1 MDSDRYST
9 SSSWSMTVDV
19 YSIDDDQLKCPICG
33 FFFRQPV
40 RLDCG
45 HSFCKNCIDKWLR
58 SCNSCSL
65 CRQPTL
71 QPRRNQDL
79 ERIMEK
85 RKPTSSASTT
95 SSLLQRTLLPF
106 RQRFF
111 NKPKKEV
118 RQLQRESIRASIR
131 RTKKVNPAMMYKIVE
146 DDQKS
151 KENEEI
157 QPNME
162 RNMLRRSV
170 RRLKKAIIDRS

>member
-1 MDSDRYST
+1 
-9 SSSWSMTVDV
+9 
-19 YSIDDDQLKCPICG
+19 
-33 FFFRQPV
+33 
-40 RLDCG
+40 
-45 HSFCKNCIDKWLR
+45 
-58 SCNSCSL
+58 
-65 CRQPTL
+65 
-71 QPRRNQDL
+71 
-79 ERIMEK
+79 MEK